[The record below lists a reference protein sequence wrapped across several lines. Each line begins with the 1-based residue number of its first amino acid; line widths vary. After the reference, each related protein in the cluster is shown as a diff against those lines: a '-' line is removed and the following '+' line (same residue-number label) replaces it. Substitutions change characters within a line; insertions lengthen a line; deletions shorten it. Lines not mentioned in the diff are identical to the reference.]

1 MCTLA
6 QNTSERQRRAEL
18 PRTPVPRTWVHR
30 AIRRAEAWC
39 HGPRSARSPVL
50 VAVHPLARVVD
61 VVPDP
66 GVVGAGLLRV
76 VGEHLVHAGAAVD
89 SVLLPVPRAE
99 EVVARTAREE
109 IPRGR
114 ADEVVGLAGYEVTP
128 APAEQAIGAA
138 VAEEVVI
145 AVPAA
150 EDVVAVAA
158 LEARAQF
165 GVPVVAGTPVDLVG
179 APSRLD
185 EVPACGAVDG
195 VGAFRPPAKQ
205 IGPVCAVDG
214 RRPGHPAGHEHRQDR
229 RGQQQCTSSHTSSLP
244 VTWWRDMV
252 TLPR

>member
-99 EVVARTAREE
+99 EVVARPAREE
-109 IPRGR
+109 VPWGR
-114 ADEVVGLAGYEVTP
+114 ADEVVGLAGYEVAP

-138 VAEEVVI
+138 VAEEVL
-145 AVPAA
+145 
-150 EDVVAVAA
+150 VAVAA
-158 LEARAQF
+158 LEARIQF
-165 GVPVVAGTPVDLVG
+165 AIPVGASAPVDLVG

-185 EVPACGAVDG
+185 EVPAVSAVDG
-195 VGAFRPPAKQ
+195 VGAVRPPAKQ

-214 RRPGHPAGHEHRQDR
+214 RRPGHPARQQHRQDR
-229 RGQQQCTSSHTSSLP
+229 GGQQHATSHASSLP
-244 VTWWRDMV
+244 VAWWREMW
-252 TLPR
+252 